1 MNIRKICY
9 RSFTITNFWLI
20 ALITVIFSAVVVT
33 SCPIRYEDNDDI
45 TSAWIASGT
54 YSGTPD
60 GHLIFINALYG
71 FLVAGLY
78 SMCSSIEWYTILYIA
93 FLTLSCAIIIWFTVK
108 KVQNRYVFYIAI
120 SLAYTFLFYFLLN
133 LQFTTVAA
141 ALAFSG
147 VLLLIDRHFVYG
159 GFLLL
164 VASLIRFPAA
174 GLVGLMMMPA
184 LVNSY
189 KLEWKHCYLPLAFVL
204 FIVLGCHYADKLFY
218 QTPELKTFML
228 RTENMCAGA
237 IQDNPN
243 CWRVRMNL
251 PDGVSTTNFDM
262 IAGFCADPEVVT
274 PEMAIVIHESLKKIP
289 LLKKVKNIYR
299 NFLPKYD
306 VWLIG
311 IFIVLII
318 ANLKQKKEH
327 TIIAAIVYAI
337 WVGILCFI
345 SLDATVK
352 FRVFL
357 CTLIPMMYYII
368 VSLTETN
375 QKIWC
380 ILTSCG
386 IILGLMIWGM
396 LIPALNRIQIAP
408 KNQEI
413 LKEQMALY
421 NQAGELK
428 VVTDGADL
436 RVEYFN
442 AMHLRDA
449 IPTGSFVNPYCFAGF
464 PLVPYYHSHKEFIDG
479 NLCVFSAKPYKVKD
493 DMRIKGLKE
502 NYNIEVEPYIIAESA
517 NYVLVRYREVQQ

>member
-1 MNIRKICY
+1 MSMGKLNYRNIPFS
-9 RSFTITNFWLI
+9 SFWAILLVTI
-20 ALITVIFSAVVVT
+20 VVGTTIVF
-33 SCPIRYEDNDDI
+33 SCPIRFEDNDDI
-45 TSAWIASGT
+45 TSAWIASGI
-54 YSGTPD
+54 YSGEPD
-60 GHLIFINALYG
+60 GHLVFINALYG
-71 FLVAGLY
+71 YVVAFLY
-78 SMCSSIEWYTILYIA
+78 SICSSIEWYTILYIA
-93 FLTLSCAIIIWFTVK
+93 FLMLSSAIAIWFIVKKFQNKYIICSAIILT
-108 KVQNRYVFYIAI
+108 YA
-120 SLAYTFLFYFLLN
+120 FLFYFLLN

-159 GFLLL
+159 GLLL
-164 VASLIRFPAA
+164 LIASLIRFPAA

-189 KLEWKHCYLPLAFVL
+189 KFEWKHCYLPLAFVL

-299 NFLPKYD
+299 NFLPKYK

-311 IFIVLII
+311 ILLVLII

-327 TIIAAIVYAI
+327 IIIAAIVYAI

-357 CTLIPMMYYII
+357 CTLIPMMYYITD
-368 VSLTETN
+368 SLFESDK
-375 QKIWC
+375 KIWR
-380 ILTSCG
+380 ISSSLS
-386 IILGLMIWGM
+386 IVIGLVIWGI
-396 LIPALNRIQIAP
+396 LIPTVNDIRIAP
-408 KNQEI
+408 EHQEI
-413 LKEQMALY
+413 LNEQMALY

-442 AMHLRDA
+442 ALHLRDA

-479 NLCVFSAKPYKVKD
+479 DLCIFSAKPYNPQG